1 MNAYL
6 RAPMALA
13 FVLAVPFLARPVLG
27 APAHQTTHR
36 PGHHHMTDFTAARA
50 LANPVAPVTDE
61 HKTDGL
67 SRNAEDCSR
76 GGCID
81 NN

>member
-1 MNAYL
+1 
-6 RAPMALA
+6 
-13 FVLAVPFLARPVLG
+13 
-27 APAHQTTHR
+27 
-36 PGHHHMTDFTAARA
+36 MTDFTAATA

>member
-1 MNAYL
+1 MNAYF
-6 RAPMALA
+6 RAPITLA
-13 FVLAVPFLARPVLG
+13 FVLAAPLVSTPTLA
-27 APAHQTTHR
+27 APAHETGYR
-36 PGHHHMTDFTAARA
+36 PGHHRVADFAAATALTKPA
-50 LANPVAPVTDE
+50 APVVDA

-81 NN
+81 N